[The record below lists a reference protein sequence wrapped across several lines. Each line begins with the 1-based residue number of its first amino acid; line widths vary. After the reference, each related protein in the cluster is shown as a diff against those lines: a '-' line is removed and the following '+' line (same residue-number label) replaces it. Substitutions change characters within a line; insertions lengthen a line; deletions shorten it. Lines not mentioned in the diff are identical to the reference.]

1 MNPQPPL
8 IAIGGQLP
16 PIHWLS
22 PKTVPA
28 YRHKTYF
35 ELRREGTVTPYY
47 RFNQWVNLD
56 RLPLR
61 YYYFEG
67 ERERVALSE
76 ITPTQPMVL
85 KRVVAHYI
93 TKKRL
98 TDDSGRLPHGIRF
111 ADSDAVYLTDGHHRL
126 EAARRLGRTHLRMI
140 VETYPLS
147 LEKAM
152 RGSEPCLTII
162 K

>member
-1 MNPQPPL
+1 MIPLYPP

-16 PIHWLS
+16 PIRWLPS
-22 PKTVPA
+22 QTVPL
-28 YRHKTYF
+28 YRHKTYS
-35 ELRREGTVTPYY
+35 ELRCEGTVTPHY
-47 RFNQWVNLD
+47 RFNQWVNLE

-61 YYYFEG
+61 YYQFEG

-126 EAARRLGRTHLRMI
+126 EAARRLVRTHLRMI
-140 VETYPLS
+140 VETYPVS
-147 LEKAM
+147 LEKAL
-152 RGSEPCLTII
+152 RGAEPCLT